1 MLLSGAD
8 RFRLGY
14 DLLQVIVPNATH
26 GGGNVSIA
34 RLPIM
39 QHIMTIVDDQ
49 NLRLLTLPLP
59 RIRNLLWEVL
69 TGEWVLTWATGSRT
83 WGVTAFLR
91 K

>member
-1 MLLSGAD
+1 MALIGS
-8 RFRLGY
+8 
-14 DLLQVIVPNATH
+14 DLATTSCRSVFPTRRMD
-26 GGGNVSIA
+26 GGHASIA